1 MEQDLPQPTYELKTP
16 AAGWWKAPAAI
27 GSDPIFLRVPDE
39 LRMSAVALHVSALGW
54 ALNHAATLGWIPGP
68 AVLGGQVIAAPR
80 DQLEGASAALIGAG
94 LWVSVEMD
102 GLAGYVVAGAAKAVQ
117 ERFARQ
123 NSASNAGR
131 TSQSNQARAAASRYP
146 TKPRTPDPNKYVDW
160 SKETGEL

>member
-1 MEQDLPQPTYELKTP
+1 MEQELPQPTYELNTP

-27 GSDPIFLRVPDE
+27 GSDPIFLRVTDE
-39 LRMSAVALHVSALGW
+39 LRMAAVALHVSTLGW

-80 DQLEGASAALIGAG
+80 QQLEEAAAALIGAG
-94 LWVSVEMD
+94 LWVAVEVD
-102 GLAGYVVAGAAKAVQ
+102 GLAGYVVAGAARAVK

-123 NSASNAGR
+123 VSASNAGR
-131 TSQSNQARAAASRYP
+131 TSQSNQAKSTPSRYP
-146 TKPRTPDPNKYVDW
+146 TKAMKPDPDRYVDW